1 MAAMTGK
8 EKGLLIAATVLLV
21 IVGVF
26 CGILFGTELIQQKV
40 IELMCPDTPSSTPRD
55 YDAITAG
62 TSLKTVE
69 YASGQQADVIAP
81 KEGASSNIVVVYFH
95 GGYYVGGGRHNQE
108 PYCRYLASN
117 GYTVLNCD
125 YTLATEE
132 KWPAQIKDAAAA
144 FEYAATAFEGASLV
158 VAGDSAGAHLAA
170 QLAAVVSDSEF
181 AKTFGIDLS
190 AYRDRLV
197 GMIGNC
203 GYYEASSVA
212 ETGFFLIENS
222 LRILLDDRNYL
233 IGEAVKT
240 MDVTK
245 HVSAFPPTLLLC
257 GDKDDF
263 LSQNLLM
270 EQALKAAGRDVG
282 TYFPQTKDNA
292 LGHEFHCI
300 IDLLLVFN
308 CIPHVLDQTRFA
320 RVYEQIVRYLAHIK
334 VRCHIG
340 LLLLP
345 IFAFAIEMHD
355 LARLVYKM
363 KDLVVERNANCASAC
378 CRVGSCHTDARVQI
392 LFAYVETLYPK
403 PSVSFGF
410 GLEQPK
416 EFIKNAHYHD
426 ITHHASI

>member
-8 EKGLLIAATVLLV
+8 KKGLLIAAAVLAV
-21 IVGVF
+21 IISVF
-26 CGILFGTELIQQKV
+26 CGILFETELIQQKV
-40 IELMCPDTPSSTPRD
+40 IELMCPDTPSSTPLD

-69 YASGQQADVIAP
+69 YTAGQQADVIAP

-144 FEYAATAFEGASLV
+144 FEYAANTFEGASFV

-170 QLAAVVSDSEF
+170 QLAAVVSDS
-181 AKTFGIDLS
+181 ALAQTFGIDLS

-233 IGEAVKT
+233 EGDAVKT

-270 EQALKAAGRDVG
+270 EQALKDADRDVE

-292 LGHEFHCI
+292 LGHEFQC
-300 IDLLLVFN
+300 N
-308 CIPHVLDQTRFA
+308 
-320 RVYEQIVRYLAHIK
+320 YEIEESYTAMTKTVEFLS
-334 VRCHIG
+334 G
-340 LLLLP
+340 LNG
-345 IFAFAIEMHD
+345 
-355 LARLVYKM
+355 R
-363 KDLVVERNANCASAC
+363 
-378 CRVGSCHTDARVQI
+378 
-392 LFAYVETLYPK
+392 
-403 PSVSFGF
+403 
-410 GLEQPK
+410 
-416 EFIKNAHYHD
+416 
-426 ITHHASI
+426 